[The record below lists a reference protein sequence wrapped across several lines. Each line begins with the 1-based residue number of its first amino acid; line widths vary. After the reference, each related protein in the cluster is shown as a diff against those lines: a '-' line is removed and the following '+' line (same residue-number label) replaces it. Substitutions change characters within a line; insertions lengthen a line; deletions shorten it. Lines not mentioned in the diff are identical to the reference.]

1 MTRFA
6 ADTTVPAERS
16 RAEIEQILTRYGAS
30 EYMYGWREENAVVQ
44 FHMAGR
50 HIRFV
55 LPLPSKQDP
64 AYTRTPARGKQ
75 RDPEAA
81 ERAWEQATRQRWR
94 ALALVI
100 KAKLEA
106 VDSGI
111 TTTEQEFLAH
121 TVLPDGCTVGEH
133 SLPMIRRAYETCTMV
148 EILPMLLPASGGQP
162 RRS

>member
-16 RAEIEQILTRYGAS
+16 RAEIEQILTRYGATK
-30 EYMYGWREENAVVQ
+30 YMYGWQEDSAVIQ
-44 FHMAGR
+44 FVMAER
-50 HIRFV
+50 QIRFI
-55 LPLPSKQDP
+55 LPLPSKADP
-64 AYTRTPARGKQ
+64 AFTLTPAR
-75 RDPEAA
+75 RNRRAPEDA
-81 ERAWEQATRQRWR
+81 EKAWEQATRQRWR

-121 TVLPDGCTVGEH
+121 TVLPDGRTVGEH
-133 SLPMIRRAYETCTMV
+133 SLPMIQRAYETHQMV
-148 EILPMLLPASGGQP
+148 EILPMLLPAVGRPGAEA
-162 RRS
+162 